1 MGSCEG
7 DTENETPIACASNGN
22 GLAPGLSQRTV
33 AKLAEDYTERA
44 YTNAQENDG
53 DTCTAELDA
62 WLRQRLADEGVLPEF
77 VEVEFERVMAEVFRV

>member
-33 AKLAEDYTERA
+33 AELADDYAEAAYRQNREGSDIDSAALDTDLRLRLAEM
-44 YTNAQENDG
+44 
-53 DTCTAELDA
+53 
-62 WLRQRLADEGVLPEF
+62 VLPEF
-77 VEVEFERVMAEVFRV
+77 VEVEFERIMARVFRV